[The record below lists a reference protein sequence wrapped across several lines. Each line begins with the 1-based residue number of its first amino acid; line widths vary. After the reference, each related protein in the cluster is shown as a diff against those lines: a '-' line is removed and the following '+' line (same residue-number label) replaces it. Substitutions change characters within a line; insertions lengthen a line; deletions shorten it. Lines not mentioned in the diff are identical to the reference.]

1 MITISR
7 PVHLLPVFWPLLTC
21 IAIFTPYI
29 MAVSLKHVYP
39 FLPTISK
46 TAAYEP
52 EGSIFRFMTT
62 LVALFGMM
70 FLLARYLQID
80 TAVRGD
86 LDQNIPR
93 KVTKLNKVA
102 VIFGLSSL
110 LGVVAVANFQSNL
123 QEVCQFRYL
132 SAQLLYRCTFL
143 SCLFSFSGGHSSFG
157 LESSFLPFFVVH
169 PFFYELLILELRLTV
184 LIFLHDLRLRTFLK
198 CSLTYMVYSISI
210 NQIKAENI

>member
-1 MITISR
+1 MHTHEKSYVNSAAMITISR
-7 PVHLLPVFWPLLTC
+7 FVHLLPVFWPLLIC

-46 TAAYEP
+46 TATFEP

-102 VIFGLSSL
+102 VIFGLSCL
-110 LGVVAVANFQSNL
+110 LGLVVVANFQSNL

-132 SAQLLYRCTFL
+132 SIQLLYRCIFV
-143 SCLFSFSGGHSSFG
+143 SCLFSFSGGHNSFG
-157 LESSFLPFFVVH
+157 LESSFVPFFVVT
-169 PFFYELLILELRLTV
+169 L
-184 LIFLHDLRLRTFLK
+184 FL
-198 CSLTYMVYSISI
+198 
-210 NQIKAENI
+210 